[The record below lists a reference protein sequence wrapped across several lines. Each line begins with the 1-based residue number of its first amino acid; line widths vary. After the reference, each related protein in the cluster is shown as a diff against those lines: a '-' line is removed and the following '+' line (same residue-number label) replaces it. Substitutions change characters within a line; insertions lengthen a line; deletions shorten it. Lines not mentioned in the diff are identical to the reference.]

1 MDFKITPKL
10 LLLRQRYPL
19 ETKIRMSLNRITFWH
34 RKYQGNVYV
43 AFSGGKDST
52 VLLHLVRTLY
62 PDVPAVFVNTGLEY
76 PEIVEFVDNTEN
88 VVSLRPKMTFREVI
102 RKHGYPVI
110 SKKVARAIR
119 GLQNPNTSPRERNK
133 LMYGDERGS
142 FGKLPIKWRFLID
155 APFKMSERCCDV
167 LKLRPVRSYYKETQ
181 RKAFIGTM
189 ACDSDYR
196 KQTYTKHG
204 CYLVDRKIPTCTPMG
219 FWLQQDIW
227 DYIKKYK
234 LNYSSIYGKGV
245 SHTGCIFCCFGI
257 HLEKQPNRFDLMK
270 ITHPK
275 LHNYCMNKLG
285 IRKILDYIG
294 IRDCDSQL
302 VHDVLK
308 NHENGIINEIVGDL

>member
-1 MDFKITPKL
+1 MENKITPKL

-19 ETKIRMSLNRITFWH
+19 EMKVSMSLNRISFWYK
-34 RKYQGNVYV
+34 KYQGNVYV

-52 VLLHLVRTLY
+52 VLLHMVRSLY
-62 PDVPAVFVNTGLEY
+62 PEVPAVFVNTGLEY
-76 PEIVEFVDNTEN
+76 PEIVDFIKSVEN
-88 VVSLRPKMTFREVI
+88 VVILRPTMTFHKVI
-102 RKHGYPVI
+102 EKHGYPVI

-119 GLQNPNTSPRERNK
+119 GLQNPNTSPKERNK

-155 APFKMSERCCDV
+155 APFKMSERCCDI
-167 LKLRPVRSYYKETQ
+167 LKLRPARAYYKETQ
-181 RKAFIGTM
+181 RSAYIGTM

-196 KQTYTKHG
+196 ARTYIKGG

-227 DYIKKYK
+227 NYIKEYG
-234 LNYSSIYGKGV
+234 LNYSIIYDKGV
-245 SHTGCIFCCFGI
+245 NHTGCMFCCFGI

-270 ITHPK
+270 VTHPK
-275 LHNYCMNKLG
+275 LYNYCMNKLG

-294 IRDCDSQL
+294 VRGCKSQL
-302 VHDVLK
+302 VCNALENCENDV
-308 NHENGIINEIVGDL
+308 INEIISDL